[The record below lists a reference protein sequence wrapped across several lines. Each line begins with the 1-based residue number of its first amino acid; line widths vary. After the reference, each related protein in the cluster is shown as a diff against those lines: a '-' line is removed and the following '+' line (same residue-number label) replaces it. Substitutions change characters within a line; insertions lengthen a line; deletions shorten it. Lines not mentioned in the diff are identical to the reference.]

1 LHDRRH
7 LDAVADASVWIGFLD
22 CEPGKINVL
31 AQTFWIKILGQ
42 SVNRSPIAATG
53 TALPSHRVEAQF
65 LLVLRLSAQTVYQQ
79 IVPQDLVFERAK
91 FLDIPIGAQIP
102 ALGPVGLSRA

>member
-1 LHDRRH
+1 MNKRRFPPPWTI
-7 LDAVADASVWIGFLD
+7 DETAEF
-22 CEPGKINVL
+22 
-31 AQTFWIKILGQ
+31 LGQ
-42 SVNRSPIAATG
+42 SVNRSPIGATG

-65 LLVLRLSAQTVYQQ
+65 LLVSRLSAQAVYQQ
-79 IVPQDLVFERAK
+79 IVPQDLVSERAK

>member
-1 LHDRRH
+1 LRTVVVPPRRFPPPWTI
-7 LDAVADASVWIGFLD
+7 DEIAEF
-22 CEPGKINVL
+22 
-31 AQTFWIKILGQ
+31 LGQ

-65 LLVLRLSAQTVYQQ
+65 LLVSRLSAQAVYQQ
-79 IVPQDLVFERAK
+79 IVPQDLVSERAK